1 MAALA
6 FNYAGAMIR
15 EGKKR
20 RKEHKS
26 THRKEHNRLFG
37 GLCDDTKRE
46 AAGQEASDMNRSEE
60 YRAELEGLNR
70 LTKETVILGQG
81 ELSSEDFIARMT
93 IIRNVAERILAE
105 IRDKHDR

>member
-1 MAALA
+1 
-6 FNYAGAMIR
+6 
-15 EGKKR
+15 
-20 RKEHKS
+20 
-26 THRKEHNRLFG
+26 
-37 GLCDDTKRE
+37 
-46 AAGQEASDMNRSEE
+46 MNRPEE

>member
-1 MAALA
+1 
-6 FNYAGAMIR
+6 
-15 EGKKR
+15 
-20 RKEHKS
+20 
-26 THRKEHNRLFG
+26 
-37 GLCDDTKRE
+37 
-46 AAGQEASDMNRSEE
+46 MNRGEE